1 MVMRQLYYT
10 SCINGTSGSAG
21 FQVKALSPGI
31 STDERAALNK
41 ILGYRIPPS
50 LPVEQVSSHP
60 VALRYQYLSTETCFL
75 ACSQSCGPD
84 EAGRPG
90 NFFAHCVVTAPS
102 DFAVMAPIMYWRHPF
117 WKRSDP
123 SESVEIP
130 EEPCFELDPAL
141 DFDAI
146 WAFLDQ
152 DDRRE
157 WLHRLL
163 CVVLRFDED
172 RRPIVILDSPDNVP
186 LWIAAVTFGLPAPFR
201 PFLSFAT
208 YHHDPYQVPFLITGT
223 TADGKFRFSTDE
235 YISHFVINAS
245 VGKTSDAKE
254 SAYARYVSRHMQP
267 DAYETT
273 LMEFFDFCNS
283 HLAYHPSRLADRFDS
298 VTELYMALRE
308 RSITVAQPSAAAAIV
323 SFLSVAEG
331 EQALREGYLED
342 LDRIV
347 ELHRDE
353 VLLHGSEAGLSL
365 HLRALRVLARH
376 EKAFG
381 NRCQAE
387 LGFAGQLAAQKDEG
401 GVKQLA
407 AAIGQLFAR
416 DMLQRALS
424 EPIFVE
430 SLAKQL
436 RHGGWASLHLTWSY
450 IIPVLGIEGHS
461 VARLKPVI
469 RDTLDALSVMPS
481 EDGITPPFEAEK
493 LVTALVAAFPRD
505 NRHQFL
511 LDTIAEWAA
520 AGVGSAIEW
529 TYYEVV
535 RGDSLE
541 QRLDFRKLLCTA
553 NPAISMERIIWVEIA
568 GDVRDTHLPQ
578 LGSLFEAWVSH
589 AMAIGIPPSAII
601 PKAVA
606 LVWPQPDREANYVVA
621 EQLLSFPLTVDQL
634 SEKLS
639 GELALAYFSNREIQ
653 SLCGRA
659 LALAEGFAFHEDLT
673 GDVRAILGGSLAMTK
688 GEFTEQAVREI
699 SNRFAR
705 LDSSKYHE
713 EAGKLIRR
721 FFENDVSATA
731 HVDMLQATYV
741 SRHES
746 VFWELYWE
754 CFSALVLRRERASQ
768 AIQIISFW
776 FEESLAVFSGK
787 PYLGPCFFLQLP
799 SVLAD
804 LSKKKEFQFFA
815 QTLEANSAKL
825 PWSGLIKPYI
835 TSGRG
840 KGLFTF
846 LSRDR

>member
-10 SCINGTSGSAG
+10 SCIKGTSGSAG
-21 FQVKALSPGI
+21 FQVKALSSGI

-60 VALRYQYLSTETCFL
+60 VALRYQYLSTDTCFL

-84 EAGRPG
+84 EGGRPG

-117 WKRSDP
+117 WKRSDA

-130 EEPCFELDPAL
+130 EEPSFELDPAL

-163 CVVLRFDED
+163 CVVLRFDKD

-223 TADGKFRFSTDE
+223 TADGRFRFSADE

-245 VGKTSDAKE
+245 IGKASDAKE
-254 SAYARYVSRHMQP
+254 SAYARYVSRYMQP
-267 DAYETT
+267 AAYETT

-283 HLAYHPSRLADRFDS
+283 HLAHLPSDLADRFDS

-308 RSITVAQPSAAAAIV
+308 RSITVAQPSAEASVA
-323 SFLSVAEG
+323 SFLNMAEG
-331 EQALREGYLED
+331 EQALREPYLED

-353 VLLHGSEAGLSL
+353 VLSHSSEPALSV
-365 HLRALRVLARH
+365 HLRALHLLARH

-381 NRCQAE
+381 DRCQAE
-387 LGFAGQLAAQKDEG
+387 LRFASQLAAQKDEG

-407 AAIGQLFAR
+407 SAIEQLFAR
-416 DMLQRALS
+416 DMLQRAWT
-424 EPIFVE
+424 EPIFVDT
-430 SLAKQL
+430 LAKQL
-436 RHGGWASLHLTWSY
+436 RHGGWVGLHLTWSY
-450 IIPVLGIEGHS
+450 IVPLLGIEGQS
-461 VARLKPVI
+461 VACLKPLI

-481 EDGITPPFEAEK
+481 GDGITPPLEAEK
-493 LVTALVAAFPRD
+493 LVTALVAAIPGD
-505 NRHQFL
+505 NRQQFL
-511 LDTIAEWAA
+511 LDLIAEWK
-520 AGVGSAIEW
+520 GVHVGPAMGW
-529 TYYEVV
+529 AYYEIV
-535 RGDSLE
+535 RGASLE
-541 QRLDFRKLLCTA
+541 RRVDFRKRLCTA
-553 NPAISMERIIWVEIA
+553 NPAMSMERIIWVELA
-568 GDVRDTHLPQ
+568 RDVREAHFPQ
-578 LGSLFEAWVSH
+578 LGSLFETWVAH
-589 AMAIGIPPSAII
+589 AMAIGTAPRALI

-606 LVWPQPDREANYVVA
+606 LVWPQPDKETNYVVA

-634 SEKLS
+634 GEKLS
-639 GELALAYFSNREIQ
+639 GELALAYFSNLEIQ
-653 SLCGRA
+653 SLSGRA
-659 LALAEGFAFHEDLT
+659 LALAEHFALHEDLT
-673 GDVRAILGGSLAMTK
+673 ADVRAILGGSLAMTK
-688 GEFTEQAVREI
+688 GKFTEQAIREI
-699 SNRFAR
+699 PYRFAR

-721 FFENDVSATA
+721 FFENDVSVTA

-741 SRHES
+741 SPHQS
-746 VFWELYWE
+746 VFWDLYWE
-754 CFSALVLRRERASQ
+754 CFSALVLRREGASQ
-768 AIQIISFW
+768 AVQIISLW
-776 FEESLAVFSGK
+776 FEDSLAVFSDK
-787 PYLGPCFFLQLP
+787 PYLGPGFFLQLP

-804 LSKKKEFQFFA
+804 LSEKKEFQFFA
-815 QTLEANSAKL
+815 QILEANSAKL
-825 PWSGLIKPYI
+825 PWSSLIKPYI
-835 TSGRG
+835 TSARR